1 MYKMSN
7 LKSDLSLSE
16 SHTRLIGQSVGDLS
30 ALPGVGGAEGD
41 NTPVQEACCTSYDK
55 GKAIL
60 SDYLESVSQNSEY
73 IRTIGIQ
80 LDSMDKAAARIM
92 RRSF

>member
-1 MYKMSN
+1 MIYPFQNHIPDS
-7 LKSDLSLSE
+7 SDSL
-16 SHTRLIGQSVGDLS
+16 LDLS

-60 SDYLESVSQNSEY
+60 SDYLESASQNSEY